1 MRSISRH
8 DISAY
13 SFLAVLAITFIY
25 SNNLHATP
33 IGHAPWVGVNLS
45 GIPCRGDSENFGP
58 FDYLQ
63 RHTLVAEL
71 GIVEKYHFGPQV
83 EQLVGGMRTGE
94 AQSVLSDIHYT
105 LKAWPNHHR
114 ALNSVIQYQLI
125 QAKGKKNLRFP
136 PAECYLERA
145 IKFSPKDATTH
156 MLYANL
162 LQRTGH
168 KKRALEFY
176 EKALTLKPK
185 GVQIKYN
192 FALLLVDLKKFERAK
207 G

>member
-1 MRSISRH
+1 
-8 DISAY
+8 
-13 SFLAVLAITFIY
+13 
-25 SNNLHATP
+25 
-33 IGHAPWVGVNLS
+33 
-45 GIPCRGDSENFGP
+45 
-58 FDYLQ
+58 
-63 RHTLVAEL
+63 
-71 GIVEKYHFGPQV
+71 
-83 EQLVGGMRTGE
+83 MRTGE

-145 IKFSPKDATTH
+145 VKFSPKDATTH

-207 G
+207 GYAIELYEKGFPLPGLKDKLKKTGYWSNADDTKMTEQSGGVSEVQQ